1 MESDSS
7 AAASRDRSGS
17 EAASKK
23 AEYVS
28 TLGVD
33 LPSLDWGGGN
43 DKERLEECWQAGAD
57 FDPPT
62 EAEMHGRN
70 QRKGSAAS
78 KKADV
83 ASRCRERSSVS
94 QKSRVGRRRLSRQR
108 SSRHASP
115 RWTLRC
121 ITSSSSK
128 TRRSGSANI
137 RRSKMLLS
145 TTTSTLRRI
154 IGMRLPVPGNRDV
167 CTA

>member
-33 LPSLDWGGGN
+33 LPSLDWGGGS

-62 EAEMHGRN
+62 EAEIHGRN

-78 KKADV
+78 KKA
-83 ASRCRERSSVS
+83 SRLRD
-94 QKSRVGRRRLSRQR
+94 GRQATMRKRLQAAQAGR
-108 SSRHASP
+108 
-115 RWTLRC
+115 
-121 ITSSSSK
+121 K
-128 TRRSGSANI
+128 GEI
-137 RRSKMLLS
+137 RLHH
-145 TTTSTLRRI
+145 
-154 IGMRLPVPGNRDV
+154 
-167 CTA
+167 CE

>member
-23 AEYVS
+23 SEYVS

-33 LPSLDWGGGN
+33 LPSLDWGVGS

-78 KKADV
+78 RCGKPLPGEEQRV
-83 ASRCRERSSVS
+83 AKEQGWEAEAEPATVVAPRKPAVDPAVYYEQLIEDEEEWFREYQAVEDAALNDHLDTP
-94 QKSRVGRRRLSRQR
+94 QDHWHEATG
-108 SSRHASP
+108 
-115 RWTLRC
+115 
-121 ITSSSSK
+121 
-128 TRRSGSANI
+128 
-137 RRSKMLLS
+137 
-145 TTTSTLRRI
+145 
-154 IGMRLPVPGNRDV
+154 PGDP
-167 CTA
+167 